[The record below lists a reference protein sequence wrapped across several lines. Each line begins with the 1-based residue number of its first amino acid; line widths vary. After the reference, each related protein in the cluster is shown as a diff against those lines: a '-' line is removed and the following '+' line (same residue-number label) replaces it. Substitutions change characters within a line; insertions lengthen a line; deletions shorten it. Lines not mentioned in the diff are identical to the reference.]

1 MARTI
6 RRQGKGSVI
15 RTQVYLPPDV
25 RDAIAER
32 AKQLEVSNSAVIAET
47 MARSLDVPGHDLP
60 QKKDHRKAGDL

>member
-1 MARTI
+1 M
-6 RRQGKGSVI
+6 I

-47 MARSLDVPGHDLP
+47 MARSLDIPGHDLP
-60 QKKDHRKAGDL
+60 QQKPHRKAGDL